1 MATGRTVAKYARI
14 YVGKIQA
21 DPGLYPAALCGFTR
35 SLGPIKVS
43 FDEIDAT
50 GMCDSIKGY
59 LPGQASINPGTINVI
74 LDPAA
79 IETAFTFMYP
89 PVEYISI
96 NAFDIGEPTMLQ
108 IPIGIRAAPVIGDP
122 TFCGVFPF
130 LGMTY
135 ADDGGLVTTNW
146 TFGDSGSSSYIPAFP
161 KAWGQLLHAYGEETA
176 ANSSAGVDGGAAS
189 TNGGLMILHTF
200 SSDSA
205 GATYK
210 VQHADNNVDGSFAD
224 LTGAA
229 ITSVA
234 GPAAYSYY
242 AYVPKSTAVKRY
254 LRWQMTAVTNVFAM
268 SFVRG

>member
-59 LPGQASINPGTINVI
+59 LPGQASINPGPINVI
-74 LDPAA
+74 LDPVAA
-79 IETAFTFMYP
+79 DVGGLYMYP
-89 PVEYISI
+89 QASGMG
-96 NAFDIGEPTMLQ
+96 IGTPLLAQ
-108 IPIGIRAAPVIGDP
+108 IPIGIRAAPAMGDIV
-122 TFCGVFPF
+122 FGGIFPF

-135 ADDGGLVTTNW
+135 SDDGGLVTVN
-146 TFGDSGSSSYIPAFP
+146 FDLGDSVATEYISDGFG

-210 VQHADNNVDGSFAD
+210 VQHADTNVDGSFAD

-229 ITSVA
+229 ITIGA

-242 AYVPKSTAVKRY
+242 AYVPKNTAVKRY
-254 LRWQMTAVTNVFAM
+254 LRWQMTAITNTFLM
-268 SFVRG
+268 SFIRG